1 MKGRKASSN
10 RKESMEEVE
19 DSRFSSMMNAPL
31 FKKTSRQEK
40 KVLLDDRF
48 KAVLTDDRFRTAPG
62 AVVDKYGRKK
72 KMKNSDR
79 NYAAKELEEF
89 YKIEENDDH
98 NEQEQQQE
106 GGKGMKKKG
115 KGSKSDKEGSE
126 ERLDYL
132 TKLARGEVDVS
143 SSSSE
148 EDDDDDDDSSS
159 EDEDD
164 NVSSSS
170 SSSDEE
176 VVEEEEEEG
185 GKKKGALDVPEPAGE
200 VEYGEEST
208 HRLAVLNCDWE
219 HLKASDIMMVL
230 QSFCP
235 VGRTVKEVIVYPSD
249 FGLERMA
256 EEEKFGPKGI
266 WKQPANVNDETE
278 EKDEESDDDEEEDGD
293 EEERWEDEDDEDIEG
308 DEEEEEDNEEEGD
321 EDDLYDRVEYL
332 GSDDEDDEDEE
343 LENEEDGDDH
353 QGDKKRRQ
361 KEGDVRRQQ
370 GAVGLVFADDLKQ
383 KQRNSKKKKN
393 QSDIDEVALR
403 EYELSKLKYYFAIV
417 TFDSIETA
425 NIVYEECDGLELENS
440 AMTFDLR
447 FVPNEEDFS
456 NRQVRDRCNNLP
468 SQYSPPDFIVN
479 ALQHTKVQCS
489 WDEGEKEREKKL
501 TNISQWRQLQDSDFM
516 QYIAS
521 DNSSDDEDD
530 DNNED
535 EDMSDE
541 NDGEDE
547 DNSQEERSKTTKKK
561 TKGKKASNL
570 RKLLLGDNAELS
582 DEEEGESD
590 DNEGNFH
597 DMDGFGSAEEGDD
610 FFLDEGQ
617 DSDAMNSE
625 SEEELPS
632 KKSKKVNQKKSKK
645 TAMVQNNDDESAGG
659 DEDEMVLTYIP
670 DADKDIQAK
679 KKLEG
684 LSPFELDQLK
694 QKEKK
699 KTKKEMRKAAIEAM
713 KAEQE
718 ELRLKR
724 LEEAKN
730 LQKKEK
736 LLRLLKNE
744 NGEEDDD
751 EEGRLI
757 VKDKN
762 KKNKKVVVKS
772 KAKKR
777 LLQEQLAETQQNQ
790 KEEEE
795 EDHDNDK
802 QPLPKKFK
810 PLDNFKV
817 NTQDTRFAA
826 LFEGDAR
833 YGIDMTSS
841 DFKATPGVQTILEE
855 QRKRRRQR
863 EENGP
868 KDGKEKSAVK
878 SKADVAVKEG
888 SNKEVNQLVDR
899 LKNKFRG

>member
-1 MKGRKASSN
+1 
-10 RKESMEEVE
+10 MEQVE

-31 FKKTSRQEK
+31 FKKTSHQEK

-72 KMKNSDR
+72 KNKKNADR
-79 NYAAKELEEF
+79 DYAAKELEEF
-89 YKIEENDDH
+89 YKIEDNNDNDQP
-98 NEQEQQQE
+98 QEEQE
-106 GGKGMKKKG
+106 GGKGLKKKG
-115 KGSKSDKEGSE
+115 KGSKGDKEGSE

-143 SSSSE
+143 SSS
-148 EDDDDDDDSSS
+148 EDDNDDDSSS
-159 EDEDD
+159 EDENDTFST
-164 NVSSSS
+164 SSSS
-170 SSSDEE
+170 SGDEE
-176 VVEEEEEEG
+176 EAAVEEEEEEG
-185 GKKKGALDVPEPAGE
+185 GKKSALDVPDAGE

-219 HLKASDIMMVL
+219 HLKATDIMMVL

-235 VGRTVKEVIVYPSD
+235 VGRTVKEVTVYPSD

-256 EEEKFGPKGI
+256 VEEKFGPQGI
-266 WKQPANVNDETE
+266 WKQPVDVNDETE
-278 EKDEESDDDEEEDGD
+278 EKDEGSNDEEEDDGD
-293 EEERWEDEDDEDIEG
+293 EEEGWEDEDDEG
-308 DEEEEEDNEEEGD
+308 EEE

-332 GSDDEDDEDEE
+332 GSDDDEEEEDEE
-343 LENEEDGDDH
+343 QEDEKDEEDDGGN
-353 QGDKKRRQ
+353 QGGKKRRQ
-361 KEGDVRRQQ
+361 KEGDLRRQQ

-383 KQRNSKKKKN
+383 KQQLMKNKKNKKN

-417 TFDSIETA
+417 IFDSIETA

-456 NRQVRDRCNNLP
+456 NRQGRDRCNSLP

-479 ALQHTKVQCS
+479 ALQHTKVQC
-489 WDEGEKEREKKL
+489 R
-501 TNISQWRQLQDSDFM
+501 
-516 QYIAS
+516 
-521 DNSSDDEDD
+521 
-530 DNNED
+530 
-535 EDMSDE
+535 
-541 NDGEDE
+541 
-547 DNSQEERSKTTKKK
+547 
-561 TKGKKASNL
+561 
-570 RKLLLGDNAELS
+570 DNAELS
-582 DEEEGESD
+582 DEEDDDSD
-590 DNEGNFH
+590 DGEGNSFH

-610 FFLDEGQ
+610 FFLDEEQ
-617 DSDAMNSE
+617 DDDAMNSE
-625 SEEELPS
+625 YEEEEEELPS

-645 TAMVQNNDDESAGG
+645 TTKAHNDDDDVIESVAGD

-670 DADKDIQAK
+670 DADKEIQAK

-699 KTKKEMRKAAIEAM
+699 KTKKEMRKAAVEAM

-744 NGEEDDD
+744 AGEEEEDD

-757 VKDKN
+757 VKDNKN
-762 KKNKKVVVKS
+762 KKNKKIVVKS

-777 LLQEQLAETQQNQ
+777 LLQEQLAESQQNQ
-790 KEEEE
+790 KDEQE
-795 EDHDNDK
+795 DNDNDNGK

-833 YGIDMTSS
+833 YGIDLTSS

-868 KDGKEKSAVK
+868 KDGKDKSTNK
-878 SKADVAVKEG
+878 NKTDVAVKEG